1 MFFGYSLVTLVLNL
15 LRCIW
20 MHLLRWRDPERSD
33 RVEDACVLLAPGT
46 PENDATTLPLQ
57 RMDERTMT
65 IRLHHLPLDALDSP
79 LDRFKR
85 FAVQRRVKNSRRS
98 RTVLCRGLAT
108 EVQQD
113 VEGSTE
119 LLVSYEPVSARDRY
133 LLGRYFLK
141 QCIGEPLHMR
151 HRFTFDVSTGPAV
164 SSLIVMLAA
173 LSLYGAWPVH
183 NRFEFAAL
191 AAACVP
197 AAVARPNWV
206 FYALVATFPF
216 GDLRHEAH
224 WALGAALAFSLAAR
238 YAQGLRSPKEPR
250 APLWRW
256 VAGFLAA
263 NVLSNLL
270 SPYPETVWA
279 DFGRLIAGCALLLFP
294 IALVT
299 RWAFVRAVPL
309 VISGSVTLASVFAIT
324 GYLFGLEP
332 FVEQIDVFRRA
343 TGGSSSPNTLALL
356 IILCIPL
363 LRID

>member
-1 MFFGYSLVTLVLNL
+1 MSSSTIC
-15 LRCIW
+15 R
-20 MHLLRWRDPERSD
+20 
-33 RVEDACVLLAPGT
+33 PGT
-46 PENDATTLPLQ
+46 PEAVRGTPLVQ
-57 RMDERTMT
+57 ADVGDTQAIRET
-65 IRLHHLPLDALDSP
+65 IRRHRVSAVMHFAAFLDVGESVRMPSRYYANNVRQTLALLDA
-79 LDRFKR
+79 
-85 FAVQRRVKNSRRS
+85 AVDES
-98 RTVLCRGLAT
+98 
-108 EVQQD
+108 VQH
-113 VEGSTE
+113 VVFSSTCA
-119 LLVSYEPVSARDRY
+119 VY
-133 LLGRYFLK
+133 
-141 QCIGEPLHMR
+141 GEP
-151 HRFTFDVSTGPAV
+151 
-164 SSLIVMLAA
+164 
-173 LSLYGAWPVH
+173 
-183 NRFEFAAL
+183 
-191 AAACVP
+191 
-197 AAVARPNWV
+197 
-206 FYALVATFPF
+206 